1 MNSYKI
7 FEIHNDEYEYKYN
20 LQVNNINNANI
31 QKEQERKIDTLLDG
45 ILEKNSNNIRLRRT

>member
-20 LQVNNINNANI
+20 LQVNNIYNANI